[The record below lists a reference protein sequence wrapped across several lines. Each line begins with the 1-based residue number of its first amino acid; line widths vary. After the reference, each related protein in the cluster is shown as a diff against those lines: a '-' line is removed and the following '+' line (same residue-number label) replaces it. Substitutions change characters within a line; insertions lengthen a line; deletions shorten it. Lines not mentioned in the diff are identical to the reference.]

1 MVRTTPITGKRTSEA
16 GDSFPEL
23 ADLAYLLDSRWR
35 IPGLGIRFGV
45 DAVLSLVPFVGDLA
59 AGAISAS
66 IIFRARELG
75 VSRARLI
82 RMVGNVALD
91 VAIGSVPIAGSV
103 FDLFFKANNA
113 NIKLLRRHL
122 AEQGRRLPPPLPEQ
136 QSEDDLDSAGAS
148 LL

>member
-16 GDSFPEL
+16 GDKFPEL

-45 DAVLSLVPFVGDLA
+45 DALLSLIPFVGDLA

-66 IIFRARELG
+66 IIFRAHELG
-75 VSRARLI
+75 VSRMRLM
-82 RMVGNVALD
+82 RMVGNVVLD

-136 QSEDDLDSAGAS
+136 QSEDDVDSAGAS